1 MKRLKENAFSGYCSS
16 LRKLIWEDIGVA
28 KILQTERQGKKKKR
42 QQNDLLS
49 CCKVQSDLTVKSKDG
64 VNDVKLY
71 CDL

>member
-1 MKRLKENAFSGYCSS
+1 MHSVGIAQAWENLFGKT
-16 LRKLIWEDIGVA
+16 LE
-28 KILQTERQGKKKKR
+28 LQKNPSDWKAGGKKKR